1 MNIKRENDKS
11 LSEIEDID
19 SAPFSKELKRENSQY
34 PGEISSKVEED
45 SQTS

>member
-19 SAPFSKELKRENSQY
+19 SAPFSKECNKIKFY
-34 PGEISSKVEED
+34 
-45 SQTS
+45 